1 MKKSVRASVSTVS
14 LSVLIF
20 ASSSPCFA
28 WGSKGHYTV
37 NFAASELSTSAAGE
51 FFRENQETLGKFAN
65 TPDGLWK
72 RKDTYEKERGTHFF
86 HWDVYKQSN
95 LLGDYSSLTVAA
107 ILTKKGHEF
116 VDENGSAMFR
126 ISDIY
131 RRMVKALQAKDWE
144 KVIQMAGV
152 MGHYVGD
159 ISQPMHVSSDY
170 DGQSIGR
177 PGVHKYFES
186 TLVDQVPHDRLT
198 GDVVEDGEG
207 RKTGFARRGG
217 RPGEGAV
224 KTLVFHQGEVAF
236 GELAGVLDHF
246 DSNGSQDDR
255 GLKKYYGPRMG
266 FAAAILAS
274 IWDMAVEEAGVESG
288 FPSKVLEVDEP
299 AWFPLEGRGDIDSS
313 SPDSQGDDRNRNRNN
328 NRRRR

>member
-1 MKKSVRASVSTVS
+1 MQRLVRASVATASLTVLS
-14 LSVLIF
+14 L
-20 ASSSPCFA
+20 ASSNPCFA
-28 WGSKGHYTV
+28 WGSKGHYIV
-37 NFAASELSTSAAGE
+37 NFAASELSTSAAGD

-86 HWDVYKQSN
+86 HWDIYKKSN
-95 LLGDYSSLTVAA
+95 LLGDYAALTVAS
-107 ILTKKGHEF
+107 IVSKKGHEF

-131 RRMVKALQAKDWE
+131 RRMVKALQAKDWD

-159 ISQPMHVSSDY
+159 IAQPMHVSSDY

-186 TLVDQVPHDRLT
+186 TLVDQVPHDRLS
-198 GDVVEDGEG
+198 GDVVDDGEG
-207 RKTGFARRGG
+207 RRAGFVHRGG
-217 RPGEGAV
+217 RAGEGAV
-224 KTLVFHQGEVAF
+224 KSLVFHQGKVAF
-236 GELAGVLDHF
+236 GELSGVLDHF
-246 DSNGSQDDR
+246 DRDGSQDDR
-255 GLKKYYGPRMG
+255 GLKKFYGPRMG
-266 FAAAILAS
+266 FASAILAT

-288 FPSKVLEVDEP
+288 FPTKALDVEEP
-299 AWFPLEGRGDIDSS
+299 AWFPLDGKGEDEGSSDDNQRGGRS
-313 SPDSQGDDRNRNRNN
+313 NRDN